1 MCYSIGR
8 KRGDCMCGNECCN
21 VDAPDLR
28 HDAPLLLLDEY
39 GWLSGSPCM
48 GCYVEEEGSVDK
60 TERVAQDFNSLLRK
74 TRSRYKAEIVLQDVE
89 SLLYES

>member
-8 KRGDCMCGNECCN
+8 KRGEYMAGNERCN
-21 VDAPDLR
+21 VDVSDLK
-28 HDAPLLLLDEY
+28 HTPLLVLDEY
-39 GWLSGSPCM
+39 GWLSDAPCM

-74 TRSRYKAEIVLQDVE
+74 TRSRYKADIVLQDVE
-89 SLLYES
+89 SLLHES

>member
-1 MCYSIGR
+1 MCYSIDR

-60 TERVAQDFNSLLRK
+60 TERELHRILILCCVRQEVAIRLR
-74 TRSRYKAEIVLQDVE
+74 
-89 SLLYES
+89 